1 MKKLINNKNYLLYWF
16 GTALIMASSNIV
28 QFMLSLYV
36 LDITGSGTLFATMLS
51 ITIFPRLLFT
61 PLAGVLGD
69 RFNRKKWMVIMGF
82 CSGMTLTLSGTLHL
96 SVSTLTIWMI
106 YVLVILLEVFETF
119 FSSASAGILPL
130 IVSKEELGDAT
141 SMAGFDDGIVG
152 IIGPII
158 AAILYGRVEIG
169 FGLII
174 AGLISII
181 GISLI
186 MVMRILHNQENSSIQ
201 EKKTLLHDFFE
212 GIKLIN
218 SQIFLRKLVIL
229 APMINFFLTSVF
241 TISIVFVLREN
252 LGVSAVVYG
261 NYQALLSAVSLLAPL
276 IAMNLMK
283 KRDAIRLL
291 PSLILVMT
299 VGFVLMTLGMIL
311 GYFEIVD
318 ERAMIAI
325 LFLGSAVTIAIVV
338 IMNITTL
345 VLFQTIIPSNFLSRI
360 ASVVNLLATISI
372 PIGQMI
378 YGSMIDLFPAFWTLI
393 LSTVGIFILYPI
405 TKSILKN
412 VPQSKDFKVQRM
424 GGNLNE

>member
-82 CSGMTLTLSGTLHL
+82 CSGMTLALSGTLHL